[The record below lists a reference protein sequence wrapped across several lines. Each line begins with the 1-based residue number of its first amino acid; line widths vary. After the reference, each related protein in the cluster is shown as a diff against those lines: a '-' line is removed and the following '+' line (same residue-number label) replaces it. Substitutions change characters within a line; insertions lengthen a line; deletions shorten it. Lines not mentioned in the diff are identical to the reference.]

1 MAVCL
6 RRNRQPHRTVGHKPL
21 DRHTPELTP
30 RLFRQV
36 DEHQRADMERTTVAG
51 IHARTCIDNITPV
64 LRHTQESEQLLAY
77 CVGNKPQRRRVQL
90 HQQLR
95 NAARHL
101 PTQSLRRQ
109 AGTTRRTIRTKQPPT
124 WLRPSANGRRQ
135 SARRWRTHAD
145 DAHGQTDD
153 VITTNFTKRFQPSR
167 KGVLLSCKRSPF
179 DRQKESFWIVKVVLL
194 QVKRATFF
202 YTPLYLMMI

>member
-6 RRNRQPHRTVGHKPL
+6 RRNHQPHRTVGHKPL
-21 DRHTPELTP
+21 DRHTPEGTP
-30 RLFRQV
+30 RLWRQV
-36 DEHQRADMERTTVAG
+36 EEHQRLDMERTTVARFY
-51 IHARTCIDNITPV
+51 ARTCIDNITPV

-109 AGTTRRTIRTKQPPT
+109 AGTTRRTIWIRQPPT
-124 WLRPSANGRRQ
+124 RIWTPTNG
-135 SARRWRTHAD
+135 WRTHAD